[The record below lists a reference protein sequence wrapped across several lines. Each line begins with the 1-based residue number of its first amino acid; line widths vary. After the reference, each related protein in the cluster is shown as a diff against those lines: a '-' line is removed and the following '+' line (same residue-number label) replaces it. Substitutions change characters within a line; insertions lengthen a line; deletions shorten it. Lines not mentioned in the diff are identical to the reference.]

1 MSAPVKIGETL
12 AGKYTVERVLGVGG
26 MGVVV
31 AAKHIHL
38 GERVAIKFLLPHAL
52 ARPDVVKRFMQEGQ
66 AAAKMKSEHIARV
79 RDVGTLD
86 SGAPYLVME
95 YLDGED
101 LGAVL
106 RVKRTLP
113 VDVAVGYIL
122 QACEALA
129 DAHAAGVIHRDLKP
143 GNLFLTRKNDGS
155 SVIKIIDFGISKV
168 GVTGDGLPPIGN
180 GEMTETAMMM
190 GSPLYM
196 APEQMASARDVD
208 GRSDIWS
215 LGIILHTLLTGD
227 PPFKAASVMQVYE
240 LIIAGAPPLRNAL
253 PGAPEGLEKIL
264 LKCLQK
270 QRKDRYDNVADLAAA
285 LVEFGPIG
293 ARDSAERTARI
304 QAVNRPKGSE
314 PPPADLVTSEV
325 AVAATLAHDGDS
337 VKRDPPRAE
346 LRSGP
351 SDASLSDPRRLPI
364 DPNLSQGPW
373 DRGSV
378 EPARKRP
385 SRVVLAVGGAGAVV
399 VAVGVFALLRG
410 DHTTGSPLPTAAE
423 SAVASSPLVA
433 SASPSIPSHDPL
445 VPSVVPAP
453 SGTSLVVAASAAV
466 TAVPPPIVTAVA
478 APTGPRPRPS
488 ASRPPKPPV
497 DPFAGSQK

>member
-52 ARPDVVKRFMQEGQ
+52 ARPDVVKRFLQEGQ

-101 LGAVL
+101 LGVVL
-106 RVKRTLP
+106 RAKGALSIEVS
-113 VDVAVGYIL
+113 VGYIL

-143 GNLFLTRKNDGS
+143 GNLFLTRKNDGTP
-155 SVIKIIDFGISKV
+155 VIKIIDFGISKV
-168 GVTGDGLPPIGN
+168 GVTGDGLPLIGT

-190 GSPLYM
+190 VSPLYM

-215 LGIILHTLLTGD
+215 LGIILHTLLTGEQ
-227 PPFKAASVMQVYE
+227 PFKAPSVMQIYE
-240 LIIAGAPPLRNAL
+240 MILAGAPPLRNAL

-270 QRKDRYDNVADLAAA
+270 QREDRYNNVADLAAA
-285 LVEFGPIG
+285 LVEFGPAG
-293 ARDSAERTARI
+293 SRDSAERTARI
-304 QAVNRPKGSE
+304 SLVNRPKGSE
-314 PPPADLVTSEV
+314 PPRATPEPGELA
-325 AVAATLAHDGDS
+325 AAATPAHEGESAKPDA
-337 VKRDPPRAE
+337 PRAE

-351 SDASLSDPRRLPI
+351 SGVSLSGPRAS
-364 DPNLSQGPW
+364 DPNVSQGPW
-373 DRGSV
+373 DRASA

-385 SRVVLAVGGAGAVV
+385 SRLAIALGGVGAVV
-399 VAVGVFALLRG
+399 IGASVFAALRG
-410 DHTTGSPLPTAAE
+410 DHPGSPLPAAAE
-423 SAVASSPLVA
+423 SAVASSPVLA
-433 SASPSIPSHDPL
+433 SASS
-445 VPSVVPAP
+445 PAP
-453 SGTSLVVAASAAV
+453 EPLAPSFIPAASEAGVNVAPS
-466 TAVPPPIVTAVA
+466 AA
-478 APTGPRPRPS
+478 APTAQPSSPTPVVAPTAPRPRPS
-488 ASRPPKPPV
+488 GSRPPKPPA
-497 DPFAGSQK
+497 DPFGGSQK